1 MINLYFLIHS
11 QNSTIASGIIIYINR
26 KELTCFSP
34 QHYHTA
40 IAMTMSTIWL
50 LTLFSVIYGS
60 AATHHI
66 YRNLQSVSSD
76 SSNQP
81 YRTAYHFQP
90 PKNWINGIYISFFL
104 QLVLY
109 FLMYP
114 LFLSFF
120 LFFSFFLSN
129 ILCL

>member
-11 QNSTIASGIIIYINR
+11 QNSTRASGIIIYINR

-90 PKNWINGIYISFFL
+90 PNNWINGIYNIFPSTHLIVSHVPFI
-104 QLVLY
+104 
-109 FLMYP
+109 P
-114 LFLSFF
+114 FF
-120 LFFSFFLSN
+120 LFFSFVFVN
-129 ILCL
+129 LCL